1 MELKDAYDTRVG
13 DGGGELSGGERQRI
27 TIARAMLKQSKVI
40 ILDEATA
47 FADPENEYLIQRA
60 IHNLV
65 QGKTLIVVAHRL
77 STIIQADK
85 IMVMKNGEIVQS
97 GSHSELVNQDGE
109 YMSLWKNYI
118 DSIDEDRE
126 VK

>member
-1 MELKDAYDTRVG
+1 M
-13 DGGGELSGGERQRI
+13 
-27 TIARAMLKQSKVI
+27 
-40 ILDEATA
+40 
-47 FADPENEYLIQRA
+47 IQRA

>member
-1 MELKDAYDTRVG
+1 
-13 DGGGELSGGERQRI
+13 
-27 TIARAMLKQSKVI
+27 
-40 ILDEATA
+40 
-47 FADPENEYLIQRA
+47 
-60 IHNLV
+60 
-65 QGKTLIVVAHRL
+65 
-77 STIIQADK
+77 
-85 IMVMKNGEIVQS
+85 MKNGEIVQS

>member
-1 MELKDAYDTRVG
+1 
-13 DGGGELSGGERQRI
+13 
-27 TIARAMLKQSKVI
+27 MLKQSKVI
-40 ILDEATA
+40 ILVEATA
-47 FADPENEYLIQRA
+47 FAEYLIQRA

-118 DSIDEDRE
+118 DSIGEDRE

>member
-1 MELKDAYDTRVG
+1 
-13 DGGGELSGGERQRI
+13 
-27 TIARAMLKQSKVI
+27 MLKQSKVI